1 MMQWKGVDALLKN
14 RPKTI
19 DLTDV
24 TKAIA
29 AKMGIKSDDIS
40 SSNSILD
47 EIENFLIKG
56 DFEEKSDQ
64 IVCVNPTLLSLDD
77 MKWEVSG
84 ITPPT

>member
-29 AKMGIKSDDIS
+29 AKMGIKSDD
-40 SSNSILD
+40 LPR
-47 EIENFLIKG
+47 K
-56 DFEEKSDQ
+56 K
-64 IVCVNPTLLSLDD
+64 
-77 MKWEVSG
+77 K
-84 ITPPT
+84 